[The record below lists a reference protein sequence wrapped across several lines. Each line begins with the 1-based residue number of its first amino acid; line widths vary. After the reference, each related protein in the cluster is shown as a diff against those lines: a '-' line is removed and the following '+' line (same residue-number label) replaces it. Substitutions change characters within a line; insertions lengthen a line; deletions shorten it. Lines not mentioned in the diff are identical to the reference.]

1 MRPRSAVAISGQR
14 LRADFTP
21 DGPAHITTLLCN
33 TAGDSMSTLTEFY
46 CRRVHNQL
54 AEVKLALKLV
64 LLLDA
69 TYL

>member
-1 MRPRSAVAISGQR
+1 
-14 LRADFTP
+14 
-21 DGPAHITTLLCN
+21 
-33 TAGDSMSTLTEFY
+33 MSTLTEFY